1 MFPLRGIF
9 SNIWLQ
15 QTNNN
20 NNHSKFPKKM
30 LSCVVQNRQS
40 EQQNGYDRFSSELV
54 FLINIHF
61 DKLDFFLTKTS
72 SCDILDPD
80 IEMHE
85 LVKTKTTFFAW
96 ARVFFFGAQGFS
108 YPNTFILL
116 SFFKILVHYYN
127 LCTQ

>member
-54 FLINIHF
+54 FRINTHF
-61 DKLDFFLTKTS
+61 DNLDIFLTKTS
-72 SCDILDPD
+72 DCVISWIAD
-80 IEMHE
+80 IEMHD
-85 LVKTKTTFFAW
+85 LVGNKNNVFCMGS
-96 ARVFFFGAQGFS
+96 VFF
-108 YPNTFILL
+108 L
-116 SFFKILVHYYN
+116 
-127 LCTQ
+127 